1 MNLQLNIPENFR
13 LLESL
18 PEDRIDSKTYG
29 IGNDFYV
36 GIISIFNIQNNE
48 VMPMDSNSSIIDKI
62 HTILNENQGLIEVN
76 NGITKDKNRFVY
88 TIVKDYHPQL
98 GTSYI
103 ITMHITRN
111 NDNICIQG
119 QFSEQKLIG
128 KRDSTILNIAIK
140 NKWIEFDKDN
150 NTYTNWIKDPYN
162 NEFCYGKP
170 MNLSEKKDFDDMFPE
185 HPLSKLR
192 LLISYII
199 ENN

>member
-1 MNLQLNIPENFR
+1 MNFQLNIPENFR

-18 PEDRIDSKTYG
+18 PEDRIDSRTYG

-36 GIISIFNIQNNE
+36 GIISIFSIQNNE
-48 VMPMDSNSSIIDKI
+48 IMPMDSNSSIIDKI
-62 HTILNENQGLIEVN
+62 HAILNENQGLIEVN
-76 NGITKDKNRFVY
+76 NGITKDKNHFVY
-88 TIVKDYHPQL
+88 TIVKDYHTQL

-103 ITMHITRN
+103 ITMHIVKN

-119 QFSEQKLIG
+119 QFSEQSLIG
-128 KRDSTILNIAIK
+128 KRDSTIFNIAIK

-150 NTYTNWIKDPYN
+150 NTYTNWSKDPYN
-162 NEFCYGKP
+162 NEFCYGTP